1 MRSYRDYRVTT
12 VVEGLE
18 AIHFLCD
25 DLFLAL
31 VTNNKLPFFFR
42 AQKFEFLESA
52 FVISCGAAFWLR
64 RIRSS

>member
-1 MRSYRDYRVTT
+1 MRSYRMTT

-18 AIHFLCD
+18 AIIFLCG
-25 DLFLAL
+25 DL
-31 VTNNKLPFFFR
+31 FR